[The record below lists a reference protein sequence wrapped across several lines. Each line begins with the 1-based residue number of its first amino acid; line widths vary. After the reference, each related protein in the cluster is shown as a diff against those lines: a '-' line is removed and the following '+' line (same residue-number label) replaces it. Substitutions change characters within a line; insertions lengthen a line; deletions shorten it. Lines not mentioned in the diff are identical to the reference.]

1 MPSVLKEEIKDTFV
15 KRAEELELGGEEFLA
30 KIADETSATT
40 EDEVLEFVTK
50 AGHPACSLE
59 PMF

>member
-1 MPSVLKEEIKDTFV
+1 EF
-15 KRAEELELGGEEFLA
+15 ELGGEEFLA

-40 EDEVLEFVTK
+40 EDEVLEFITK
-50 AGHPACSLE
+50 AGHPVCSLE